1 MYNILMTIFCHYNI
15 CLNLGAFDVV
25 IKPIWYSETEC
36 FRQTVFLNV
45 KLVFIKHVSRYIA
58 HYNIK
63 DSLGLHSFPSSL
75 AKGFAHGPLSLRPW
89 QIELKFRIHALSI
102 TI

>member
-63 DSLGLHSFPSSL
+63 DSLGLHSFHVSPFISDMISTCIS
-75 AKGFAHGPLSLRPW
+75 F
-89 QIELKFRIHALSI
+89 FFN
-102 TI
+102 

>member
-58 HYNIK
+58 HYIILK
-63 DSLGLHSFPSSL
+63 ILWVYTVFML
-75 AKGFAHGPLSLRPW
+75 AHLLV
-89 QIELKFRIHALSI
+89 I
-102 TI
+102 